1 MSLLKRLFHRARLE
15 NELDKELSDHLER
28 RAADL
33 IAGGMAA
40 AEARRQARLEFGGN
54 DQIKEICRDARGTR
68 WLEDLVHD
76 CRYAV
81 RTMHANKAFTALAVL
96 SLALGI
102 GANTAI
108 FSFMDSILLRSLPI
122 SDPASLV
129 VLQYHTKRPEFHG
142 RQFHDN
148 QYEDLNG
155 GLVAG
160 TFAYPAFEMLR
171 RNDSVFSSVFGYQG
185 TGALNFNVQG
195 AATIEHGEYISGDY
209 FRALAVAP
217 ATGRLISSND
227 DRASAPPVV
236 VISYALS
243 RKSFGDPSTAPG
255 QTVLINNHSFTIAG
269 VTPPE
274 FFGADPNTVPNLYL
288 PMHGS
293 PLLETRDLFSNPN
306 FEWVNVMARLL
317 PGVNTVQAQAAL
329 APGFAE
335 WMRTLNTVRKRDDLP
350 TLVVKEAAGGLEGLR
365 HQYSKPLYVL
375 SIVVGLILTIACANI
390 ANLLLARAASRRR
403 EIAVRLS
410 LGAARLRVVRQ
421 LLTESVLLAAISGL
435 LGIAFAVW
443 GIRSLT
449 YLLAN
454 GRESFTLRAELNWHV
469 LGVLTLLSLATGIVF
484 GLAPALHATK
494 MDLGHHLK
502 QSRIQGKFTL
512 GRMLVVSQIV
522 ITLLIV
528 VGAGLFVKTLS
539 NLESV
544 QLGFNRESLLTFRM
558 DARQAGH
565 RDPEII
571 AFYGELRKQFAA
583 IPGVE
588 VATMSDMLLVG
599 QGNSG
604 TMVNI
609 EGSSPKETRIV
620 HVGPEFLT
628 AMQVPITAGREIG
641 DSDRA
646 GGLYAAVVNQ
656 AFVKA
661 YLGGQDPIGKSLV
674 FHYECVKCVFQVVG
688 VAANTM
694 YGNLKS
700 KIPPVGYIPYTQ
712 AIWGPVSAMVYSLRT
727 HGNPMTYAHTVREI
741 VRRADSRVPVT
752 EIQTQTDWID
762 QTINQEIIFA
772 RLCSAFAIL
781 ALVISCV
788 GLYATM
794 SYSVAKRTSEI
805 GIRMALGA
813 RTSSVLWGVLREVLI
828 LVTAGLV
835 ISVPV
840 ALAVS
845 AYLESFLFAMKPRDP
860 AAFAGAVTALV
871 IATILAGYVPARK
884 ASRTDPTVALRHE

>member
-1 MSLLKRLFHRARLE
+1 MSLLKQLFHRERLE
-15 NELDKELSDHLER
+15 NELDKELSDHIER

-33 IAGGMAA
+33 IAGGMDAG
-40 AEARRQARLEFGGN
+40 EARRQARLEFGGN
-54 DQIKEICRDARGTR
+54 DQIKELCRDVRGTR

-76 CRYAV
+76 CRYAL
-81 RTMHANKAFTALAVL
+81 RTMHANKAFTVLAVL

-122 SDPASLV
+122 ADPASLV
-129 VLQYHTKRPEFHG
+129 VLQYHTKRPEVHG

-148 QYEDLNG
+148 EYADSNG

-160 TFAYPAFEMLR
+160 TFAYPAFEMLH
-171 RNDSVFSSVFGYQG
+171 RNNSVFSSVFGYQG
-185 TGALNFNVQG
+185 TGELNFNVRG
-195 AATIEHGEYISGDY
+195 AATVEHGEYISGDY
-209 FRALAVAP
+209 FRGLAVAP
-217 ATGRLISSND
+217 ASGRLISSD
-227 DRASAPPVV
+227 DDQAGALSVV
-236 VISYALS
+236 VISYGLS
-243 RKSFGDPSTAPG
+243 RKSFGDPWTAPG
-255 QTVLINNHSFTIAG
+255 QTVLVNNHPFTIVG

-274 FFGADPNTVPNLYL
+274 FFGADPNTVPDLYL
-288 PMHGS
+288 PMHAS
-293 PLLETRDLFSNPN
+293 LLLETRDFFGNPN
-306 FEWVNVMARLL
+306 FEWVNVMARLQ
-317 PGVNTVQAQAAL
+317 PGVKTVQAQAAM

-335 WMRTLNTVRKRDDLP
+335 WMRTVNTRRKRDDLP
-350 TLVVKEAAGGLEGLR
+350 TLIVKEAAGGLEGLR

-375 SIVVGLILTIACANI
+375 LIVVGLILIIACANI

-403 EIAVRLS
+403 EIAIRLS
-410 LGAARLRVVRQ
+410 LGAARLRVIRQ
-421 LLTESVLLAAISGL
+421 LLTESVLLAATSGV

-454 GRESFTLRAELNWHV
+454 GRESFTLWADLNWHV
-469 LGVLTLLSLATGIVF
+469 LGVLTLLSLATGILF
-484 GLAPALHATK
+484 GLAPALRATK
-494 MDLGHHLK
+494 MDLGHDLK
-502 QSRIQGKFTL
+502 QSRIQGKFAL

-528 VGAGLFVKTLS
+528 VGAGLFLRTLS

-544 QLGFNRESLLTFRM
+544 QLGFNRESLVTLRM

-571 AFYGELRKQFAA
+571 AFYGDLRQQFAA

-604 TMVNI
+604 TMVNL
-609 EGSSPKETRIV
+609 EGSSPKYTQIV
-620 HVGPEFLT
+620 NVGPQFLT
-628 AMQVPITAGREIG
+628 AMQVPIAAGRGIG
-641 DSDRA
+641 ENDRA
-646 GGLYAAVVNQ
+646 GGPYAAVVNQ

-661 YLGGQDPIGKSLV
+661 YLGGQDPIGKSMV
-674 FHYECVKCVFQVVG
+674 FQQECGKCVFQIVG
-688 VAANTM
+688 VAADTM
-694 YGNLKS
+694 YGSLKS
-700 KIPPVGYIPYTQ
+700 KIPPVAYLPYTQ
-712 AIWGPVSAMVYSLRT
+712 AIFGPVSAMVYSLRT
-727 HGNPMTYAHTVREI
+727 HGNPMAYANTVREI

-752 EIQTQTDWID
+752 EIQTQTAWID

-772 RLCSAFAIL
+772 RLCTAFAIL
-781 ALVISCV
+781 ALVISCG

-794 SYSVAKRTSEI
+794 SYNVAKRTSEI

-813 RTSSVLWGVLREVLI
+813 RASSVLWGVLREVLI
-828 LVTAGLV
+828 LVTAGLA

-840 ALAVS
+840 ALAAS
-845 AYLESFLFAMKPRDP
+845 KYLESFLFGMKPRDP
-860 AAFAGAVTALV
+860 AVFAGAVTALV

-884 ASRTDPTVALRHE
+884 ASRTNPMVALRHE